1 MRLRL
6 AARAAVLGAALATPF
21 LAPAA
26 GADARGGEVEAII
39 REYIALWN
47 AHDAHAIWTRVYR
60 LDAAQ
65 GMKSEADLAAGFSR
79 LKADGYDH
87 SDLQS
92 VHACLLT
99 SQVAMALLRFSRLK
113 TDGSP
118 MPPKDRLSIYMLRRF
133 DDGWRV
139 TGMTVAD
146 ASARIDCASAEPAR

>member
-1 MRLRL
+1 MRRCF
-6 AARAAVLGAALATPF
+6 AARAAVLAAALATPF

-26 GADARGGEVEAII
+26 RADARGGEVEAII

-65 GMKSEADLAAGFSR
+65 GMKSEADLAAGFAR
-79 LKADGYDH
+79 LKAEGYDH

-92 VHACLLT
+92 VRACLLT
-99 SQVAMALLRFSRLK
+99 PRVAMALLRFSRLK

-139 TGMTVAD
+139 TGMTAVD
-146 ASARIDCASAEPAR
+146 ASARIDCASAEPGR